1 MLLNVLTDLRKKKTN
16 GGVNQ
21 QDIGNIRVGN
31 GLNGQDI
38 APFTS
43 TMGYAKQDSFLN
55 YQLVPKPHKKGQNV
69 HLAVEGV
76 GNLINN

>member
-16 GGVNQ
+16 GGGNQ
-21 QDIGNIRVGN
+21 PDIGNIRVGN

-43 TMGYAKQDSFLN
+43 TIGYAKADSFLN
-55 YQLVPKPHKKGQNV
+55 YPIVPKPNKNGQNV

-76 GNLINN
+76 GNLINH

>member
-16 GGVNQ
+16 GGNQ
-21 QDIGNIRVGN
+21 PDIGNIRVGN

-38 APFTS
+38 ASFTS
-43 TMGYAKQDSFLN
+43 TMGYAKGDNFLN
-55 YQLVPKPHKKGQNV
+55 YHLAPKPHKNGKNV

-76 GNLINN
+76 GNLITQQ